1 MFLPDNIDFAESKK
15 YILSIRLTPGGF
27 YFSIHCPSDET
38 VFYQNSVSFRQNSD
52 YLKNLEK
59 LIFDYSF
66 FSYNY
71 KQINVICV
79 DEETT
84 IVPDEYFDKKLNT
97 DFLSF
102 NYLRPKLHAISNKL
116 PTLNCN
122 IVWGLD
128 KSVYSFLSRTLLNP
142 NYVSHLSI
150 LVPLFYKLHNKDTN
164 ALFVNF
170 NDDKKMDIVAFA
182 GDKLTLAKTF
192 SVGSLLEDS
201 YYVQKTWEELEL
213 NAQWDKLFFT
223 GKTANH
229 SECIDTLKK
238 VVAKT
243 EKLSFKLP
251 ASVQAEAKDIPT
263 EILNLLCAL

>member
-15 YILSIRLTPGGF
+15 YILSIRLTPSGF

-84 IVPDEYFDKKLNT
+84 IVPDEYFDKKLNSN
-97 DFLSF
+97 FLSF
-102 NYLRPKLHAISNKL
+102 NYLQPKLHAISNKL

-192 SVGSLLEDS
+192 SISSMLEDS
-201 YYVQKTWEELEL
+201 YYIQKTWEGLEL
-213 NAQWDKLFFT
+213 NTQSDKLFFT

-243 EKLSFKLP
+243 EKLSFKLS
-251 ASVQAEAKDIPT
+251 ATVKTDAKEIPT
-263 EILNLLCAL
+263 EILNQLCEL